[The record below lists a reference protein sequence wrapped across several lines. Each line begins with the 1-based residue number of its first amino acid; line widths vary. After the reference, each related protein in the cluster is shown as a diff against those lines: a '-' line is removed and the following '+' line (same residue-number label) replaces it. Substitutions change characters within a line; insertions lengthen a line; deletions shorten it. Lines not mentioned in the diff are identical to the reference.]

1 MAHRD
6 GPDFHYVN
14 DGNAMD
20 IRNFTD
26 KDLFT
31 FVGLEVQQQR
41 EKGYRQGQVLPN
53 GANLLMSLISNHI
66 LKNYNRNN
74 KEQNLS
80 VRPFV
85 CLSVCW
91 SSIETTFPTFNV
103 ETNNFS
109 RIPM

>member
-1 MAHRD
+1 MAHLD

-41 EKGYRQGQVLPN
+41 QAGQVP
-53 GANLLMSLISNHI
+53 A
-66 LKNYNRNN
+66 KRD
-74 KEQNLS
+74 K
-80 VRPFV
+80 V
-85 CLSVCW
+85 
-91 SSIETTFPTFNV
+91 
-103 ETNNFS
+103 NFFFALYG
-109 RIPM
+109 RV